1 MIVSVDCGQ
10 YTSGDEIVHSVRYAC
25 KQKLD
30 EIQAVDADKASDG
43 VNNGVE
49 KVEKI
54 NSLTMPEVG
63 EFCKDRLD
71 GSRALKA
78 SNDSSCLIEGIKG
91 SCDDKDEAEASKA
104 FRIGNGVSS
113 KELNRKRR
121 CRGEHPVMNSVD
133 IEKHIYMS
141 VALAPDLDILIQS
154 SGETCIAACILQRNH
169 SYL

>member
-1 MIVSVDCGQ
+1 MKKIRIKYISIAIEYCCYRLHVALRESDDSLCGLWPVACGL
-10 YTSGDEIVHSVRYAC
+10 YTSGDEIVHSIQYAC

-30 EIQAVDADKASDG
+30 EIQAVNADKASDG
-43 VNNGVE
+43 VINGVE

-71 GSRALKA
+71 ESRALKA
-78 SNDSSCLIEGIKG
+78 SNDSSCVIEGIKG

-113 KELNRKRR
+113 KDLNRKRR
-121 CRGEHPVMNSVD
+121 CRESIM
-133 IEKHIYMS
+133 
-141 VALAPDLDILIQS
+141 
-154 SGETCIAACILQRNH
+154 
-169 SYL
+169 